1 MQSRGEQVRAY
12 RFVTRRVVSALL
24 SGEPETTDLPMRR
37 LGMAVVGSLVVAA
50 IILGGVGAYGLLR
63 PGGGRPADNSLIIER
78 ETGARYVYIRGT
90 LYPVA
95 NFASA
100 LLILGTPDPT
110 IQTLS
115 RNSLRGLTRSR
126 QIYGIQGAPDSLP
139 DPHDLS
145 GLPWSVCSAPR
156 AADSTAP
163 ATRVLVGSQPPGGTP
178 VGDSGLLVVLQG
190 TSNRYL
196 LWHDR
201 ALRIAGGV
209 PLAALGMA
217 AAAPLPVGAAFI
229 NGTVA
234 GPDLR
239 VPTIEG
245 DGTPS
250 SKTIN
255 GQPAPIGSVY
265 RDERGQHYVMLSNG
279 LATIGE
285 PMADLLLAGGRL
297 DNTISTGVAGGM
309 LTARKIEPEGFPTQV
324 PKLVQPSDNRAAVC
338 TVYSHV
344 TDTEVDSSVLLY
356 DNVPAQLVPS
366 RGETAVVQT
375 NRSVSTADFVTVS
388 GQGAL
393 VQPVSAPGAAGGG
406 NTVYLVTAEGF
417 RYALD
422 NAGGDAKGALG
433 YSAVTPVEVPIALV
447 GLIPL
452 GPTLSITS
460 AQNPPSSS
468 PSPTP
473 AATVTASPSSI
484 R

>member
-37 LGMAVVGSLVVAA
+37 LGMALVGSLVVAA

-63 PGGGRPADNSLIIER
+63 PGGGHPADNSLIIER

-156 AADSTAP
+156 SADSTAP
-163 ATRVLVGSQPPGGTP
+163 ATRILVGSQPLGGTP
-178 VGDSGLLVVLQG
+178 VGDSGLLVVIQG
-190 TSNRYL
+190 TTNKYL
-196 LWHDR
+196 LWHDH
-201 ALRIAGGV
+201 ALRIVGGV

-217 AAAPLPVGAAFI
+217 AATALPVGAALI

-239 VPTIEG
+239 VPIIDG

-250 SKTIN
+250 NKTIN
-255 GQPAPIGSVY
+255 GQPATIGSVY

-279 LATIGE
+279 LSTIGE
-285 PMADLLLAGGRL
+285 PMADLLLASGRH
-297 DNTISTGVAGGM
+297 DNTISTGVAGSM
-309 LTARKIEPEGFPTQV
+309 LTTRKIEPEGFPTEV
-324 PKLVQPSDNRAAVC
+324 PKLVQPTDSRVAVC
-338 TVYSHV
+338 TVYSRV
-344 TDTEVDSSVLLY
+344 TDSEVDTSVLLY
-356 DNVPAQLVPS
+356 ASVPAQLVPS
-366 RGETAVVQT
+366 TGETAVVQT
-375 NRSVSTADFVTVS
+375 NRSVATADFVTVS
-388 GQGAL
+388 RQGAL
-393 VQPVSAPGAAGGG
+393 VEPVSAPGAAGVG
-406 NTVYLVTAEGF
+406 NTVYLVTAGGF
-417 RYALD
+417 RYPLD
-422 NAGGDAKGALG
+422 NAGGDAKAALG
-433 YSAVTPVEVPIALV
+433 YAAVTPVEVPVALV

-452 GPTLSITS
+452 GPTLSIAG
-460 AQNPPSSS
+460 AQNLPSSS
-468 PSPTP
+468 PSPTG
-473 AATVTASPSSI
+473 AASGAVSPSPS

>member
-1 MQSRGEQVRAY
+1 
-12 RFVTRRVVSALL
+12 
-24 SGEPETTDLPMRR
+24 
-37 LGMAVVGSLVVAA
+37 MAVVGSLVVAA

-63 PGGGRPADNSLIIER
+63 PGGGRPADNSLVIER

-126 QIYGIQGAPDSLP
+126 QTFGIQGAPDSLP
-139 DPHDLS
+139 DPRDLS

-163 ATRVLVGSQPPGGTP
+163 ATRILVGSQPPGGTP
-178 VGDSGLLVVLQG
+178 VGDSALLVVIQG

-196 LWHDR
+196 LWNDH
-201 ALRIAGGV
+201 ALRIAGEV
-209 PLAALGMA
+209 PLTALGMA
-217 AAAPLPVGAAFI
+217 AATPLPVGAALI

-239 VPTIEG
+239 VPTIDG

-250 SKTIN
+250 NKTID
-255 GQPAPIGSVY
+255 GQPATIGSVY
-265 RDERGQHYVMLSNG
+265 RDERGQHYVMLANG

-285 PMADLLLAGGRL
+285 PMADLLLASGRR

-309 LTARKIEPEGFPTQV
+309 LTTRKIEPQGFPAQV
-324 PKLVQPSDNRAAVC
+324 PHLVQPTDSRVAVC
-338 TVYSHV
+338 TAYTRV

-356 DNVPAQLVPS
+356 DTVPAQLVPS
-366 RGETAVVQT
+366 SGETAVVQS

-388 GQGAL
+388 RQGAL
-393 VQPVSAPGAAGGG
+393 VQPVSGPGAAGVG

-422 NAGGDAKGALG
+422 NASGDVKGALG
-433 YSAVTPVEVPIALV
+433 YAAVTPVEVPISLV
-447 GLIPL
+447 ELIPL

-460 AQNPPSSS
+460 AQSQPSS
-468 PSPTP
+468 PSPSAPTG
-473 AATVTASPSSI
+473 AASPSSS

>member
-12 RFVTRRVVSALL
+12 RFVTRRLVSALL

-78 ETGARYVYIRGT
+78 ETGARYVYLKGT

-100 LLILGTPDPT
+100 LLILGTPDPS

-126 QIYGIQGAPDSLP
+126 QTYGIQGAPDSLP
-139 DPHDLS
+139 DPKDLS

-163 ATRVLVGSQPPGGTP
+163 ATRILVGSQPAGGTP
-178 VGDSGLLVVLQG
+178 VGDSGLLVVIQG
-190 TSNRYL
+190 TSSRYL
-196 LWHDR
+196 LWHDH

-217 AAAPLPVGAAFI
+217 SATPLPVGPALI

-239 VPTIEG
+239 VPTIDG

-250 SKTIN
+250 SKSID
-255 GQPAPIGSVY
+255 GQPAEIGSVY
-265 RDERGQHYVMLSNG
+265 RDERGQHYVLLSNG

-285 PMADLLLAGGRL
+285 PMADLLLASGKR

-309 LTARKIEPEGFPTQV
+309 LSNRKIEPEGFPTAV
-324 PKLVQPSDNRAAVC
+324 PKLMQPTDNSVAVC
-338 TVYSHV
+338 TVYTRV
-344 TDTEVDSSVLLY
+344 TDTGVDSSVLLY

-366 RGETAVVQT
+366 GTETSVVQT

-388 GQGAL
+388 RQGAL
-393 VQPVSAPGAAGGG
+393 VLPVSGPGAAGAG

-422 NAGGDAKGALG
+422 NTSGDAKGALG
-433 YSAVTPVEVPIALV
+433 YAAVTPVEVPIALV
-447 GLIPL
+447 GLLPL
-452 GPTLSITS
+452 GPTLSIAT
-460 AQNPPSSS
+460 AQSQPS
-468 PSPTP
+468 SPTP
-473 AATVTASPSSI
+473 TASTTASPSPS